1 MVSKLF
7 KSFLIVGMTT
17 IVISCGQKS
26 ASEGPVTGKYIDEF
40 GNKFELR
47 EDHSATIQFVGQNN
61 VNETRW
67 YDGAHSDTSYVT
79 IGYNGDSTYYFLS
92 HGKLYRSKEQM
103 EAGSPAIEL
112 KRDWHIF

>member
-1 MVSKLF
+1 MAIMV
-7 KSFLIVGMTT
+7 IA
-17 IVISCGQKS
+17 CGKKS

-47 EDHSATIQFVGQNN
+47 EDHTATIQFAGQDK

-67 YDGAHSDTSYVT
+67 YDAEHSDTSYVT
-79 IGYNGDSTYYFLS
+79 IGYNGDSTYYYLS

-103 EAGSPAIEL
+103 RSCPLFFINDCSYYSNWSL
-112 KRDWHIF
+112 FMNTQKR

>member
-1 MVSKLF
+1 MMSKFF
-7 KSFLIVGMTT
+7 KSLLIVGMATM
-17 IVISCGQKS
+17 VIACGKKS

-47 EDHSATIQFVGQNN
+47 EDHSATIQFVGQDK

-67 YDGAHSDTSYVT
+67 YEGEHSDTSYVT
-79 IGYNGDSTYYFLS
+79 IGYNGDTTYYFLS

-103 EAGSPAIEL
+103 EIGNPAINLE
-112 KRDWHIF
+112 RD